1 MSKSKGPLLLCLFFL
16 GLPAHAQTVKVNW
29 RTGAP
34 FASYKTYAWQ
44 DSKNPGTPFY
54 GQWVKADVLAELNAK
69 GLSPAGPGQTPDL
82 VVTYHLQGQ
91 EVMDAT
97 SNTDS
102 DGFGWGPGTWGG
114 GWGWYGGWGGW
125 GPLTEESTT
134 FTSEHPRE
142 MLILT
147 ISIADGKTK
156 MLVWRG
162 QTTVE
167 NVSNSQKGDE
177 KQTKQ
182 CVEKL
187 FKSYPPKPS
196 RS

>member
-1 MSKSKGPLLLCLFFL
+1 MKTLRFGLFVCLFLFGISL
-16 GLPAHAQTVKVNW
+16 SAQTVRVNW

-34 FASYKTYAWQ
+34 FSDYKTFVWQ
-44 DSKNPGTPFY
+44 DSKNPGMPFY
-54 GQWVKADVLAELNAK
+54 GQWVKTDVIAELSAK
-69 GLSPAGPGQTPDL
+69 GLTQAAAGQTPDIF
-82 VVTYHLQGQ
+82 VTYHIRGQ
-91 EVMDAT
+91 ELIDAT

-102 DGFGWGPGTWGG
+102 DGFGLGSGPWEG

-125 GPLTEESTT
+125 GPWDANSTT

-142 MLILT
+142 MVILT
-147 ISIADGKTK
+147 ISIADAKHK

-162 QTTVE
+162 QATVE
-167 NVSNSQKGDE
+167 NQSSTEKGDE

-187 FKSYPPKPS
+187 FKSYPPKTK
-196 RS
+196 